1 MIELVNASKKYSRMK
16 DNFAMRQVSIKFNK
30 CGLIFIVGNA
40 RSGKSTMINILGGLD
55 KLTEGQLIFNG
66 KNVNDFKSSELD
78 NYRNTYVGF
87 LFKDNNLFE
96 DETIAANITLALDL
110 QEKKLRK
117 GELRK
122 ILDAVGLNGV
132 SEKRLVRNLTNLE
145 KTRVAIARSIVKN
158 PYMLLADEP
167 TGALDSIGN
176 REIFELLKRMSK
188 TKLVIVATADEETAK
203 KYGDRI
209 FTIKD
214 GAIID
219 DSNVSIIAPVVENF
233 GLLKS
238 KLPFKQAMKLS
249 FKSFGFNKLK
259 LIFTLLFMILSFVCL
274 GIMKS
279 NMDLNILNEHTKM
292 LESDA
297 SNKISL
303 IKYNNAYDKY
313 ANIKNSIINN
323 SSENNQIGF
332 DDEDITNIEQTTGVS
347 WDRHVKILKNFK
359 TPSISFPYAIK
370 NDIAYYIDGMELN
383 FVETNKN
390 FSVIGRMPTNNNEI
404 VITKFVA
411 DQIVKNGVVDS
422 NNVIYK
428 PESYENLINDG
439 KKITITNLGTYIVSG
454 IKNDDLSSI
463 EGLKNTLYD
472 DVKNNLSQFNN
483 LVNYSYNAVYVK
495 PGFFSNLNLT
505 GGNIYNKSTK
515 INHKDV
521 TYIVNNFGYLDKEV
535 FVYTDYGLNTV
546 KTLKNNEIIITLDL
560 MNKILEDGYKIR
572 LEEALKADPNL
583 DLNVFN
589 EEFVKERQ
597 FGTKSVKTNIIN
609 NSFSSTFYDY
619 KIVGILQDTS
629 LENTILYSDNVVK
642 NLIPKALTTIEL
654 STDSLEKQML
664 LDLYPT
670 FGNNVISVT
679 RYSENIKSLAIIK
692 DILDIIGKYGT
703 IICTIIAFL
712 MFSSYFKQSIIIRNK
727 EIQVFKLLGAR
738 DASLRNIFIFESL
751 YFLVLSFLGAN
762 YLTQY
767 LVGVFN
773 NYINI
778 NLNNGVDYL
787 TYGVS
792 EQFFVLAVSV
802 IMVLFVYTLNIK
814 RIKNINIVKLLR
826 EK

>member
-1 MIELVNASKKYSRMK
+1 MIELVKASKKYSRMK

-292 LESDA
+292 IESDA

-390 FSVIGRMPTNNNEI
+390 FSMIGRMPTNNNEI

-411 DQIVKNGVVDS
+411 
-422 NNVIYK
+422 
-428 PESYENLINDG
+428 
-439 KKITITNLGTYIVSG
+439 
-454 IKNDDLSSI
+454 
-463 EGLKNTLYD
+463 
-472 DVKNNLSQFNN
+472 
-483 LVNYSYNAVYVK
+483 
-495 PGFFSNLNLT
+495 
-505 GGNIYNKSTK
+505 
-515 INHKDV
+515 
-521 TYIVNNFGYLDKEV
+521 
-535 FVYTDYGLNTV
+535 
-546 KTLKNNEIIITLDL
+546 
-560 MNKILEDGYKIR
+560 
-572 LEEALKADPNL
+572 
-583 DLNVFN
+583 
-589 EEFVKERQ
+589 
-597 FGTKSVKTNIIN
+597 
-609 NSFSSTFYDY
+609 
-619 KIVGILQDTS
+619 
-629 LENTILYSDNVVK
+629 
-642 NLIPKALTTIEL
+642 
-654 STDSLEKQML
+654 
-664 LDLYPT
+664 
-670 FGNNVISVT
+670 
-679 RYSENIKSLAIIK
+679 
-692 DILDIIGKYGT
+692 
-703 IICTIIAFL
+703 
-712 MFSSYFKQSIIIRNK
+712 
-727 EIQVFKLLGAR
+727 
-738 DASLRNIFIFESL
+738 
-751 YFLVLSFLGAN
+751 
-762 YLTQY
+762 
-767 LVGVFN
+767 
-773 NYINI
+773 
-778 NLNNGVDYL
+778 
-787 TYGVS
+787 
-792 EQFFVLAVSV
+792 
-802 IMVLFVYTLNIK
+802 
-814 RIKNINIVKLLR
+814 
-826 EK
+826 